1 MHEIPARSRR
11 LLATGTSAAFL
22 LLAIVAALATLAA
35 RPAEACD
42 ICAIYSA
49 TDVAEEKTGIRLGF
63 AEQYTQF
70 GSEQLNGRNQPNP
83 FGEHLYSS
91 NTQLFGGYQFNKW
104 IGLQLN
110 VPILVRSWRRV
121 LEDGDI
127 QESTRGGI
135 GDIALIANLLA
146 YDALWDNSIFRFTLL
161 GGLKFPTG
169 NADFLSEELAEQQAD
184 EEPASVKHGDEEHGD
199 FQSGVHGHDLAFGS
213 GSVDGIVGYTI
224 YWSYY
229 RFFMTAAMQYKATT
243 EGSFDYQFANDL
255 TWLGGPNYYLLLDHD
270 YALSMGASLSGETKG
285 LDTQKGQRLD
295 DTGITALYVG
305 PAFDFA
311 WESKLSAEIAADL
324 PVVQNNTAY
333 QIVPDFRL
341 RAALV
346 WRF

>member
-49 TDVAEEKTGIRLGF
+49 TDVTEEKTGIRLGF
-63 AEQYTQF
+63 AEQYTHF
-70 GSEQLNGRNQPNP
+70 TTEQLNGREQPNT

-169 NADFLSEELAEQQAD
+169 NADFLSEELEENEES
-184 EEPASVKHGDEEHGD
+184 EEPARVKHGGEDHGTY
-199 FQSGVHGHDLAFGS
+199 QSGVHGHDLAFGA
-213 GSVDGIVGYTI
+213 GSVDGIVGYNI

-243 EGSFDYQFANDL
+243 EGSFDYSSR
-255 TWLGGPNYYLLLDHD
+255 T
-270 YALSMGASLSGETKG
+270 T
-285 LDTQKGQRLD
+285 
-295 DTGITALYVG
+295 
-305 PAFDFA
+305 
-311 WESKLSAEIAADL
+311 
-324 PVVQNNTAY
+324 
-333 QIVPDFRL
+333 
-341 RAALV
+341 
-346 WRF
+346 

>member
-1 MHEIPARSRR
+1 MHEPPARVRALLRR
-11 LLATGTSAAFL
+11 STAAAGL
-22 LLAIVAALATLAA
+22 LLLTIATVIAA

-49 TDVAEEKTGIRLGF
+49 TDVAEEKTGVRLGF
-63 AEQYTQF
+63 AEQYTHF
-70 GSEQLNGRNQPNP
+70 TSEQLNGKDQPNP
-83 FGEHLYSS
+83 YGEHLYSS

-104 IGLQLN
+104 IGVQLN
-110 VPILVRSWRRV
+110 VPILYRSWRRV

-127 QESTRGGI
+127 QESTRASI
-135 GDIALIANLLA
+135 GDIALVANLLA

-161 GGLKFPTG
+161 GGLKLPTG
-169 NADFLSEELAEQQAD
+169 NADFLAEELEEEDPGD
-184 EEPASVKHGDEEHGD
+184 EEPASVKHGGEHHGTY
-199 FQSGVHGHDLAFGS
+199 QSGVHGHDLAFGS
-213 GSVDGIVGYTI
+213 GSVDGIVGYTL

-305 PAFDFA
+305 PAIDFA
-311 WESKLSAEIAADL
+311 WESALSAEIAADL

>member
-1 MHEIPARSRR
+1 MHETATRAPRLRREALPAI
-11 LLATGTSAAFL
+11 LLL
-22 LLAIVAALATLAA
+22 LLALALAA
-35 RPAEACD
+35 RPVQACD

-49 TDVAEEKTGIRLGF
+49 TDITEEKTGVRLGF
-63 AEQYTQF
+63 AEQYTHF
-70 GSEQLNGRNQPNP
+70 TTEQLNGKEQPNVY
-83 FGEHLYSS
+83 GEHLYSS
-91 NTQLFGGYQFNKW
+91 NTQLFGGYQFNKR
-104 IGLQLN
+104 IGVQLN
-110 VPILVRSWRRV
+110 VPILYRSWRRV

-127 QESTRGGI
+127 QESTRASI

-169 NADFLSEELAEQQAD
+169 NADFLSEELEENE
-184 EEPASVKHGDEEHGD
+184 EEPARAKHGGEDHGTTY
-199 FQSGVHGHDLAFGS
+199 QSGVHGHDLAFGS

-270 YALSMGASLSGETKG
+270 YALSVGASLSGETKG
-285 LDTQKGQRLD
+285 LDTQKGQHLD
-295 DTGITALYVG
+295 DTGITSLYVG

-311 WESKLSAEIAADL
+311 WESRLTAEIAADL

>member
-1 MHEIPARSRR
+1 MHEIPALSRR
-11 LLATGTSAAFL
+11 LLGTGTPAALL
-22 LLAIVAALATLAA
+22 LLAIVAALAALAA

-70 GSEQLNGRNQPNP
+70 GSEQLNGKDQPNP

-169 NADFLSEELAEQQAD
+169 NADFLSEELEEQEAE
-184 EEPASVKHGDEEHGD
+184 EEPASVKHGDEDHGTY
-199 FQSGVHGHDLAFGS
+199 QSGVHGHDLAFGS
-213 GSVDGIVGYTI
+213 GSVDGIVGYSI
-224 YWSYY
+224 YWSYH

-311 WESKLSAEIAADL
+311 WERRLSAEIAADL

>member
-1 MHEIPARSRR
+1 MHEDALRPRRSLRPASLLGAIALTATIVGARAIPAR
-11 LLATGTSAAFL
+11 
-22 LLAIVAALATLAA
+22 
-35 RPAEACD
+35 ACD

-70 GSEQLNGRNQPNP
+70 ATEQLDGKEQPNP
-83 FGEHLYSS
+83 YGEHLYSS

-104 IGLQLN
+104 IGVQLN
-110 VPILVRSWRRV
+110 VPILYRSWRRV

-127 QESTRGGI
+127 QESTRASI

-169 NADFLSEELAEQQAD
+169 NADFLAEELEEDHAD
-184 EEPASVKHGDEEHGD
+184 EEPARVKHGGEEHGTTY
-199 FQSGVHGHDLAFGS
+199 QSGVHGHDLAFGS
-213 GSVDGIVGYTI
+213 GSVDGIVGYTL

-311 WESKLSAEIAADL
+311 WESALSAEIAADL

>member
-1 MHEIPARSRR
+1 MHEPSALHSLLLRSGIPAVVV
-11 LLATGTSAAFL
+11 L
-22 LLAIVAALATLAA
+22 LLAIILAAGA
-35 RPAEACD
+35 RPADACD

-49 TDVAEEKTGIRLGF
+49 TDVTEEKTGIRLGF

-70 GSEQLNGRNQPNP
+70 ATEQLNGREQPNP

-135 GDIALIANLLA
+135 GDIALVANLLA

-184 EEPASVKHGDEEHGD
+184 EEPASVKHGDEEHGTY
-199 FQSGVHGHDLAFGS
+199 QSGVHGHDLAFGS
-213 GSVDGIVGYTI
+213 GSVDGIVGYTL

-311 WESKLSAEIAADL
+311 WESRLSAEIAADL
-324 PVVQNNTAY
+324 PVVLNNTAY

>member
-1 MHEIPARSRR
+1 MHQIPARSRR
-11 LLATGTSAAFL
+11 LRDCTVAAAL
-22 LLAIVAALATLAA
+22 LLALALALAA
-35 RPAEACD
+35 RPARACD

-63 AEQYTQF
+63 AEQYTHF
-70 GSEQLNGRNQPNP
+70 TSEQLNGKDQPNP
-83 FGEHLYSS
+83 YGEHLYSS

-104 IGLQLN
+104 IGVQLN
-110 VPILVRSWRRV
+110 VPILYRSWRRV

-127 QESTRGGI
+127 QESTRASI
-135 GDIALIANLLA
+135 GDIALVANLLA

-169 NADFLSEELAEQQAD
+169 NADFLAEELAENAPE
-184 EEPASVKHGDEEHGD
+184 EEPARVKHDGEHHGD
-199 FQSGVHGHDLAFGS
+199 YVSGVHGHDLAFGS

-224 YWSYY
+224 YWSWY

-311 WESKLSAEIAADL
+311 WESRLSAEIAADL

-341 RAALV
+341 RAAVV

>member
-1 MHEIPARSRR
+1 MHEPSGLHSR
-11 LLATGTSAAFL
+11 LLRGGISAVVAL
-22 LLAIVAALATLAA
+22 LLAVILAASA
-35 RPAEACD
+35 RPAAACD

>member
-1 MHEIPARSRR
+1 MHETPARSRR
-11 LLATGTSAAFL
+11 LPTHARPAVLL
-22 LLAIVAALATLAA
+22 VLLALAATIAA
-35 RPAEACD
+35 RPAAACD

-49 TDVAEEKTGIRLGF
+49 TDVAEEKTGVRLGF

-70 GSEQLNGRNQPNP
+70 ATEQLNGKEQPNP

-110 VPILVRSWRRV
+110 VPILYRSWRRV
-121 LEDGDI
+121 LDDGDI
-127 QESTRGGI
+127 QESTRAGI

-169 NADFLSEELAEQQAD
+169 NADFLSEELEGNEEHE
-184 EEPASVKHGDEEHGD
+184 EEPARVKHGGEDHGTTY
-199 FQSGVHGHDLAFGS
+199 QSGVHGHDLAFGS

-224 YWSYY
+224 YWSYH

-255 TWLGGPNYYLLLDHD
+255 TWLGGPNYYLLLEHD

-295 DTGITALYVG
+295 DTGITSLYVG

-311 WESKLSAEIAADL
+311 WERKLSAEIAADL